1 MQPPPGVTLR
11 GGNGLGVGDSLPSRQ
26 MSKEIKYDRIFSLVP
41 EISVTTTPKEVK
53 AQLNFKMVVYDVPT
67 RYKAYEND

>member
-1 MQPPPGVTLR
+1 MG
-11 GGNGLGVGDSLPSRQ
+11 
-26 MSKEIKYDRIFSLVP
+26 KEIKYDRIFSLVP

-67 RYKAYEND
+67 RNKAYEDN